1 VRTQCQTENALAH
14 PQMSRGCMSAA
25 SASARAAAQQQAAV
39 LIKCPQCQRDISDTA
54 HSCPGCGHVLGPAA
68 AAKRA
73 TEPSQK
79 TGGLGIW
86 WALVV
91 STAAVVFL
99 ILALLIRYQI
109 LQFAPAANGG

>member
-1 VRTQCQTENALAH
+1 
-14 PQMSRGCMSAA
+14 M
-25 SASARAAAQQQAAV
+25 

-54 HSCPGCGHVLGPAA
+54 HSCPGCGHVLAPAA

-73 TEPSQK
+73 TCSPEPSQK
-79 TGGLGIW
+79 AGGLGIW

>member
-1 VRTQCQTENALAH
+1 
-14 PQMSRGCMSAA
+14 M
-25 SASARAAAQQQAAV
+25 

-54 HSCPGCGHVLGPAA
+54 HSCLGCGHVLGPAA
-68 AAKRA
+68 AAKQA
-73 TEPSQK
+73 TGSPEPSQK